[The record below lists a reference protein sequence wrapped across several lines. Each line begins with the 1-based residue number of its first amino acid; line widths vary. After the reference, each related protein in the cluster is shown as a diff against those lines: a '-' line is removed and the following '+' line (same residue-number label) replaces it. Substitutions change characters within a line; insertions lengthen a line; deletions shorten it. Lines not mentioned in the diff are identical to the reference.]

1 MIARWNSFRKVWSR
15 TMPQYHVPLIIRG
28 RIIDDVDVEFG
39 GRHGSAQFTTPDVT
53 RHLAELPLG
62 TPSSLSELYALSFDD
77 ILDYMAEL
85 HLRMAFGQ
93 NSHLQE
99 AFELAR
105 GTSGLTEPLL
115 RRTYQLMR
123 DCFEPGFVR
132 EFADSSIGIPYLEGW
147 VTKRMGNG
155 AKVSIRA
162 IGARAVHVVAGNSPL
177 VSSMTVMRNAV
188 LRSDAIIKTPS
199 NDPLTA
205 AACARTMIEMAP
217 DHPLTR
223 HLSVAYWKGGDA
235 NVEDVLYQPK
245 NIEKIIA
252 WGGFASITHIAKYIQ
267 PGIDLITLD
276 PKLSSTIIG
285 KAGFATPE
293 AMADAAERMAI
304 DIGSNNQEAC
314 LNARVAY
321 IQTGTDADGL
331 AKANLFGRMVYDALQ
346 ALPAALSTPVARVD
360 TQLAEEIQ
368 SLAVTSDEHKIIGG
382 GRNGAII
389 VSQTSEPVDFARIL
403 ANRVGNLVPVDDL
416 EIPVRSVTAYTQT
429 IGIYPDALKRE
440 LRDRLAFHGAQRFVS
455 LGYAARMSYAGPH
468 DGIEPLRRMCKWIIE
483 EEYDASEVP
492 LASKSYAEFEFA

>member
-1 MIARWNSFRKVWSR
+1 MA
-15 TMPQYHVPLIIRG
+15 QYHVPLIIRG
-28 RIIDDVDVEFG
+28 RIIDDKDVEFG
-39 GRHGSAQFTTPDVT
+39 GRGGGTTFTAPAVKK
-53 RHLAELPLG
+53 HAGAIPLD
-62 TPSSLSELYALSFDD
+62 TPSSLSELYALTFDD
-77 ILDYMAEL
+77 ILEYLGEL
-85 HLRMAFGQ
+85 HQRMAFGR
-93 NSHLQE
+93 NPYLQE

-115 RRTYQLMR
+115 RRTYQLMG
-123 DCFEPGFVR
+123 DCFDPKFAR

-155 AKVSIRA
+155 AIASVRA
-162 IGARAVHVVAGNSPL
+162 FGARAVHIVAGNSPL

-205 AACARTMIEMAP
+205 AACARTMIDMAP
-217 DHPLTR
+217 DHPITK

-235 NVEDVLYQPK
+235 SFEDVLYQPK

-276 PKLSSTIIG
+276 PKLSSSIIG
-285 KAGFATPE
+285 KAAFRNEET
-293 AMADAAERMAI
+293 MTDAAQRMAI

-314 LNARVAY
+314 LNARIAY
-321 IQTGTDADGL
+321 IESGTDKGGL
-331 AKANLFGRMVYDALQ
+331 ALANRFGRMVYAALQ
-346 ALPAALSTPVARVD
+346 ALPPALSTPVRRVD
-360 TQLAEEIQ
+360 PQLAEEIQ
-368 SLAVTSDEHKIIGG
+368 SLKMMSDDHIVIGG
-382 GRNGAII
+382 GTNGAII

-403 ANRVGNLVPVDDL
+403 TNRVGNLVPVDDL
-416 EIPVRSVTAYTQT
+416 EIPIRSVTAYTQT
-429 IGIYPDALKRE
+429 IGIYPDELKAK

-483 EEYDASEVP
+483 ESYDPNETP
-492 LASKSYAEFEFA
+492 LPSKSYAEFEFA

>member
-1 MIARWNSFRKVWSR
+1 MA
-15 TMPQYHVPLIIRG
+15 QYHVPLIIRG
-28 RIIDDVDVEFG
+28 RIIDHADVEFG
-39 GRHGSAQFTTPDVT
+39 GRRGGASFATPDVKK
-53 RHLAELPLG
+53 HADAIPLG
-62 TPSSLSELYALSFDD
+62 TPSSLSDLYELNFDD
-77 ILDYMAEL
+77 ILDYLGKL
-85 HLRMAFGQ
+85 HQRMAFGR
-93 NSHLQE
+93 NPYLQE

-105 GTSGLTEPLL
+105 NTSGLTEPLL
-115 RRTYQLMR
+115 RRTYQTMR
-123 DCFEPGFVR
+123 DCFEPNFAR

-147 VTKRMGNG
+147 VPKRMGNG
-155 AKVSIRA
+155 AMASIRA

-205 AACARTMIEMAP
+205 AACARTMIDMAP
-217 DHPLTR
+217 DHPITK
-223 HLSVAYWKGGDA
+223 HLSVGYWKGGDSSF
-235 NVEDVLYQPK
+235 EDVLYQPK

-276 PKLSSTIIG
+276 PKLSSSIIG
-285 KAGFATPE
+285 KAAFQDERT
-293 AMADAAERMAI
+293 MADAAQRMAI

-321 IQTGTDADGL
+321 IESGTDEDGL
-331 AKANLFGRMVYDALQ
+331 AKANRFGEMVYAALQ
-346 ALPAALSTPVARVD
+346 SLPPALSTPVRRVD
-360 TQLAEEIQ
+360 PQLAEEIH
-368 SLAVTSDEHKIIGG
+368 SLKMMSDDHHVIGG
-382 GRNGAII
+382 GNNGAVI

-403 ANRVGNLVPVDDL
+403 TNRVANLVPVDDL

-429 IGIYPDALKRE
+429 IGIYPDELKAK
-440 LRDRLAFHGAQRFVS
+440 LRDRLAFHGAQRLVS

-483 EEYDASEVP
+483 EEYDPAETP
-492 LASKSYAEFEFA
+492 LPSKSYAEFAFADA

>member
-1 MIARWNSFRKVWSR
+1 
-15 TMPQYHVPLIIRG
+15 MPALYNVPLIIRG
-28 RIIDDVDVEFG
+28 RIISDPDIEFG
-39 GRHGSAQFTTPDVT
+39 GRGGGTRFTAPDVKKHMT
-53 RHLAELPLG
+53 ELPLSAPSSLAEL
-62 TPSSLSELYALSFDD
+62 YRLSFED
-77 ILDYMAEL
+77 ILQYMAEL
-85 HLRMAFGQ
+85 HQRMTFGQ
-93 NSHLQE
+93 NRHLQE

-123 DCFEPGFVR
+123 DCFEPSFVR

-147 VTKRMGNG
+147 VSKRMRNG
-155 AKVSIRA
+155 AKVSVRA

-177 VSSMTVMRNAV
+177 VSAMTVMRNAV

-217 DHPLTR
+217 DHPITR
-223 HLSVAYWKGGDA
+223 HLSVAYWKGGDSTI
-235 NVEDVLYQPK
+235 EDALYQPR

-252 WGGFASITHIAKYIQ
+252 WGGFASITHVAKYIQ

-285 KAGFATPE
+285 RAAFESTA
-293 AMADAAERMAI
+293 AMEDAARRMAI

-321 IQTGTDADGL
+321 IETGTDKAGL
-331 AKANLFGRMVYDALQ
+331 ARANSFGQMVYDELQ
-346 ALPAALSTPVARVD
+346 ALPAALSTPVDRVD
-360 TQLAEEIQ
+360 PKLGEEIQ
-368 SLAVTSDEHKIIGG
+368 ALKMMSDEHRVIGG
-382 GRNGAII
+382 GNKGAII

-403 ANRVGNLVPVDDL
+403 TNRVGNLVPVDNL
-416 EIPVRSVTAYTQT
+416 EIPINSVTAYTQT
-429 IGIYPDALKRE
+429 IGIFPDSLKAQI
-440 LRDRLAFHGAQRFVS
+440 RDRLAFHGAQRFVS
-455 LGYAARMSYAGPH
+455 LGYAARLSFAGPH

-483 EEYDASEVP
+483 EEYEETEVP
-492 LASKSYAEFEFA
+492 LASKSYADFEFA

>member
-1 MIARWNSFRKVWSR
+1 MAQF
-15 TMPQYHVPLIIRG
+15 HVPLIIRG
-28 RIIDDVDVEFG
+28 RIIDDKDVEFG
-39 GRHGSAQFTTPDVT
+39 GRRAGASFTTPDVKK
-53 RHLAELPLG
+53 HMNELPLS
-62 TPSSLSELYALSFDD
+62 TPSALSELYELSFDD
-77 ILDYMAEL
+77 ILDYLNEL
-85 HLRMAFGQ
+85 YQRMAFGQ
-93 NSHLQE
+93 NHYLQE

-105 GTSGLTEPLL
+105 NTSGLTEPLL

-123 DCFEPGFVR
+123 DCFEPGFAR

-147 VTKRMGNG
+147 VSKRMSNG
-155 AKVSIRA
+155 AIASVRA

-217 DHPLTR
+217 DHPITR

-235 NVEDVLYQPK
+235 GFEDILYQPK

-276 PKLSSTIIG
+276 PKLSSSIIG
-285 KAGFATPE
+285 RAAFESE
-293 AMADAAERMAI
+293 ALMADAAKRMAI
-304 DIGSNNQEAC
+304 DFGSNNQEGC
-314 LNARVAY
+314 LNARVVY
-321 IQTGTDADGL
+321 IETGTDKDGV
-331 AKANLFGRMVYDALQ
+331 AKANKFGQMVYDELQ
-346 ALPAALSTPVARVD
+346 ALPPALSTPVAKVD
-360 TQLAEEIQ
+360 PQLAEEIQ
-368 SLAVTSDEHKIIGG
+368 SLKMMSDDHRIIGG
-382 GRNGAII
+382 GVKGAII
-389 VSQTSEPVDFARIL
+389 VSQNGEPVDFARIL

-416 EIPVRSVTAYTQT
+416 EVPIKSVTAYTQT
-429 IGIYPDALKRE
+429 IGIYPDSLKAK

-468 DGIEPLRRMCKWIIE
+468 DGLEPLRRMCKWVIE
-483 EEYDASEVP
+483 EEYEPSQTP
-492 LASKSYAEFEFA
+492 LASKAYADFELA